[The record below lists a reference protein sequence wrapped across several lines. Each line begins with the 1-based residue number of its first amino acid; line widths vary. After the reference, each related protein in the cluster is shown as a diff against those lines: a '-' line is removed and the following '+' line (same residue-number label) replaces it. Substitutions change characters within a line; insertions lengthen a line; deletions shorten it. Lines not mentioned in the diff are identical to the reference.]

1 MEESGLD
8 WVDENASA
16 KSCEPKAA
24 TTLLTL
30 NGQNLNHLIH
40 RRRLLMAA
48 IAALFGSTIRAP
60 GKVARGAGGACKK
73 AQSSIGAIRW
83 DAWYD
88 PDSVPGKAVEASL
101 GPERYHFRLPFFA
114 TVEQNGRV
122 KIDGNHQNVMD
133 REVDFAVQAG
143 ITYWAF
149 VAYSPADSMSNALR
163 LYLAS
168 AQKRRMNFCMLSELN
183 KWASQDVVA
192 WHIALMREPSYQKV
206 LNDRPLY
213 FIGFFDDATI
223 RKFWGSLSGL
233 RQFVD
238 MFRVSIQKS
247 GLNNPYIVMLDQD
260 AAVAARYAKAV
271 GLDAV
276 GAYAVNRNLRA
287 APFSELSHEAEQL
300 WSADESTGLSTV
312 PIVTTGFDQRP
323 RFEHPPPWANGS
335 MDIPTALQFYYET
348 AKPEEIAKELRDCLA
363 WMAANRSAAPAQI
376 ALVYAWNEND
386 EGGWL
391 IPTFPN
397 DTSRITTMAHSLCGN

>member
-1 MEESGLD
+1 
-8 WVDENASA
+8 
-16 KSCEPKAA
+16 
-24 TTLLTL
+24 
-30 NGQNLNHLIH
+30 
-40 RRRLLMAA
+40 
-48 IAALFGSTIRAP
+48 
-60 GKVARGAGGACKK
+60 
-73 AQSSIGAIRW
+73 
-83 DAWYD
+83 
-88 PDSVPGKAVEASL
+88 
-101 GPERYHFRLPFFA
+101 
-114 TVEQNGRV
+114 
-122 KIDGNHQNVMD
+122 
-133 REVDFAVQAG
+133 
-143 ITYWAF
+143 
-149 VAYSPADSMSNALR
+149 
-163 LYLAS
+163 
-168 AQKRRMNFCMLSELN
+168 
-183 KWASQDVVA
+183 
-192 WHIALMREPSYQKV
+192 MREPSYQKV